1 MVMSSTVLRPATLS
15 ASVDADAVQPSAPAC
30 ALATIVRLVSG
41 RKAQLGGAVVLT
53 ACDRCGALDSP

>member
-1 MVMSSTVLRPATLS
+1 LS